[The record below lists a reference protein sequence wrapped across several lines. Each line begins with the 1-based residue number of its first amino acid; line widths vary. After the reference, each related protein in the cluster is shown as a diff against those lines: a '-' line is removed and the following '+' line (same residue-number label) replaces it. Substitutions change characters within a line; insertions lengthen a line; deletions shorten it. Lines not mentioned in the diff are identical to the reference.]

1 MAYVT
6 GAVYEPPF
14 DGLPYL
20 AVLLHEG
27 EVVTSKAF
35 KSPEAGAAFLATIVP
50 QLQAKIDAD
59 PHISKKKKVRRKAN

>member
-6 GAVYEPPF
+6 GAVYDPPSH
-14 DGLPYL
+14 GLPYL
-20 AVLLHEG
+20 AVLLHKG
-27 EVVTSKAF
+27 EVITSKAF

-59 PHISKKKKVRRKAN
+59 PHISKKKKVGGKTN